1 MVRVSFL
8 LFALALMLFA
18 CENGRKETTYYFP
31 MDSLVEAQVFT
42 LFESGGRLSK
52 EAVIG
57 DKHEQAGMV
66 NDTTGWRNELSI
78 FAQLN
83 DINKASNRGL
93 YRVEKGKRDVNSNLL
108 IYSMECTEP
117 RPVEYLKI
125 YYLGDLKNLRKIEA
139 RYHEEDLLLSS
150 ARLLSSTREL
160 TMNFE
165 NINNKIV
172 LTSYSITGGQKT
184 MLGDSVQFSVNGMI
198 TLP

>member
-1 MVRVSFL
+1 
-8 LFALALMLFA
+8 MLFA
-18 CENGRKETTYYFP
+18 CENERKETAYYFP

-57 DKHEQAGMV
+57 DKHEQGAMV

-108 IYSMECTEP
+108 IYSMECTES

-125 YYLGDLKNLRKIEA
+125 YYLGDLKNVRKIEA

-150 ARLLSSTREL
+150 ARLLSSTRQL